1 MSRRKEWQKVL
12 DSEVQRW
19 SALSCEELVSR
30 LHDIQCYE
38 VKIDSKTCQVEVE
51 LLENTETYLHVMVA
65 VDDGTLPASLAPL
78 TETFIREKRPSGG

>member
-1 MSRRKEWQKVL
+1 
-12 DSEVQRW
+12 
-19 SALSCEELVSR
+19 LVSR

-51 LLENTETYLHVMVA
+51 LLENTDTYIHVLVA

-78 TETFIREKRPSGG
+78 TETFIREKRPSSG